1 MSFNTKK
8 IKCKK
13 KVVAASYGRS
23 NFDVG
28 RSSMH
33 YVVHFEFCNVAA
45 PAPCFIVVYSKSKM
59 CKVSSKTTTPLLK
72 SFFPEQNFLVYV

>member
-1 MSFNTKK
+1 MSFILEK
-8 IKCKK
+8 IKCKRRF
-13 KVVAASYGRS
+13 AASYGRS

-45 PAPCFIVVYSKSKM
+45 APC
-59 CKVSSKTTTPLLK
+59 VS
-72 SFFPEQNFLVYV
+72 Q

>member
-13 KVVAASYGRS
+13 KVVAAASYGRS

-59 CKVSSKTTTPLLK
+59 CKVSSKTATPLQK
-72 SFFPEQNFLVYV
+72 SKVFFPNKIS